1 MSSPE
6 TPNRLPQQFL
16 RFNAGDVIVRQGD
29 IGQSAY
35 IIESGRVEISMDHPD
50 GTAQV
55 VGTRGPG
62 TMIGEMALVDSAPR
76 TATVRAVEDCA
87 LLELSRA
94 DFARRLESV
103 DPIVRMTAQIILTR
117 YRDTLKRT
125 SFIYDTPYSG
135 AESAE
140 LDYAGQGD
148 ALSQIK
154 LANEF
159 KAALDNHQL
168 SLHYQPV
175 VDLAARTVRGF
186 EALMR
191 WNHAER
197 GFIRPDIFIPV
208 AEQTGLIVEAS
219 RWALLEACRALK
231 RIESRAGYLNE
242 LFMSVNFSST
252 DFASE
257 NFVETIYAIISK
269 SDVNPH
275 QVHLEITERL
285 LIGQPETAK
294 NTLGLCRKA
303 GMSISIDDFG
313 TGYSSLSYLHHFPI
327 DTLKIDRAFVTGMT
341 KDEGALKLVQ
351 SIIALAKNMKMKIIA
366 EGVEEEREAAMLRD
380 LGCDMAQGYLF
391 ARPMPESDVTAFV
404 AGKRKI

>member
-1 MSSPE
+1 MPASE
-6 TPNRLPQQFL
+6 ITNRESQFL
-16 RFNAGDVIVRQGD
+16 RFNAGDVILRQGE
-29 IGQSAY
+29 IGDNAY
-35 IIESGRVEISMDHPD
+35 IIESGKVEISLQHPD

-62 TMIGEMALVDSAPR
+62 AMIGEMALVDAAPR
-76 TATVRAVEDCA
+76 TATIRALEPCT

-103 DPIVRMTAQIILTR
+103 DPVVRMTAQIILTR

-125 SFIYDTPYSG
+125 SFIYDTAYSG

-140 LDYAGQGD
+140 LGYAGQGD

-159 KAALDNHQL
+159 KTALESHHL
-168 SLHYQPV
+168 KLHYQPI
-175 VDLAARTVRGF
+175 VDLNTRAVHGF

-191 WNHAER
+191 WNHPER
-197 GFIRPDIFIPV
+197 GFIRPDIFIPI
-208 AEQTGLIVEAS
+208 AEQTGMIVEAS

-231 RIESRAGYLNE
+231 RIEGRAGYLNE
-242 LFMSVNFSST
+242 LFMSVNFSSA

-257 NFVETIYAIISK
+257 NFVETIYEIISK
-269 SDVNPH
+269 SDVDPH
-275 QVHLEITERL
+275 FVHLEITERL
-285 LIGQPETAK
+285 LIGQPEMAK
-294 NTLGLCRKA
+294 QTLGLCRKA
-303 GMSISIDDFG
+303 GMGISIDDFG

-327 DTLKIDRAFVTGMT
+327 DTLKIDRAFVSGMT
-341 KDEGALKLVQ
+341 KDEGALRLIQ

-366 EGVEEEREAAMLRD
+366 EGVEEEREAGMLRD

-391 ARPMPESDVTAFV
+391 AKPMAEDDVTAFV
-404 AGKRKI
+404 AGKRTV